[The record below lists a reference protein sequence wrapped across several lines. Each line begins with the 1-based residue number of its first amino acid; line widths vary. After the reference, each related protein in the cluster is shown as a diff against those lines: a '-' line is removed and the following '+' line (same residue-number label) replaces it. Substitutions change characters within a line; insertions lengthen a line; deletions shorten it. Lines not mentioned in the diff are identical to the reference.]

1 MFDSGSTYP
10 PTIMIVLLYTV
21 SYLTYPDTLGLD
33 WTYTPF
39 CVGERSFVKEEP
51 GPRRASCCTLVS
63 AGPERNIHGIIKMQ
77 EKRVNVSSR
86 PYDARCPVVSTGG
99 PVRAA
104 EKPRAN
110 SRVTVSG
117 VSPFARFSKSTSNA
131 LRYSSYWTF
140 EREDTQFVPV

>member
-1 MFDSGSTYP
+1 
-10 PTIMIVLLYTV
+10 MIVLLYTV

-39 CVGERSFVKEEP
+39 CVG
-51 GPRRASCCTLVS
+51 
-63 AGPERNIHGIIKMQ
+63 

-140 EREDTQFVPV
+140 EREHTQFVPV